1 MKAYLGREKD
11 KDILG
16 TVYVPDILL
25 IVRPGRSDWKNPNFN
40 MVQRYQTLEPG
51 ISNCPPNADLKNVL
65 KIAQVEVL
73 GNTWGKFTL
82 YLLMKMKFG

>member
-40 MVQRYQTLEPG
+40 MVQRY
-51 ISNCPPNADLKNVL
+51 
-65 KIAQVEVL
+65 
-73 GNTWGKFTL
+73 
-82 YLLMKMKFG
+82 